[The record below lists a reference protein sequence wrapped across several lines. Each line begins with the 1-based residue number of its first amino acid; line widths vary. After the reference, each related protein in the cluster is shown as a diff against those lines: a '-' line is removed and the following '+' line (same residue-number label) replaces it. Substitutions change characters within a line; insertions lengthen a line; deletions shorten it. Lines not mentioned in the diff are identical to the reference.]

1 MPEDAP
7 EQRSRA
13 IERVSDRGSR
23 PPRDPE
29 PVGVMSLGD
38 HLEELR
44 KRIMFSIFG
53 LLPLFITGLYFGKML
68 LAFLMTPME
77 RALRAEGLNTRFLAT
92 SMFETFTTWIMVA
105 FLVTLIFGLPWVL
118 YQGWRF
124 VAPGLYSHERRFVY
138 VLMPLSIT
146 LSVAGVLFMYFLAL
160 PTMLA
165 FFVHFTTNLEPP
177 SPGPSILPPGVVIPS
192 IPMLPGD
199 PPEPVPG
206 QYWFN
211 ETLGQIRMC
220 IGMNGTAPIL
230 HGVALE
236 RSASI
241 VQMPKLGEYLN
252 QFLMLGVMFAAAF
265 QAPVVVLL
273 LGWVGIITVET
284 LKKNRR
290 MVIFIIAAIAAVVTP
305 PDPISMLLLAVPLYI
320 LFEFGVLLLWLFPS
334 PSRLTRSQREQQE
347 RESAGAEA

>member
-1 MPEDAP
+1 MPEDAS
-7 EQRSRA
+7 EQRGGA
-13 IERVSDRGSR
+13 IERVR
-23 PPRDPE
+23 PAKPREPE
-29 PVGVMSLGD
+29 PAAVMSLGD

-44 KRIMFSIFG
+44 RRIMYALFG
-53 LLPLFITGLYFGKML
+53 LLPLFIVGLYFGKTL

-138 VLMPLSIT
+138 VLMPMSIL

-177 SPGPSILPPGVVIPS
+177 SPGPSVLPPGVVL
-192 IPMLPGD
+192 PMVPILPGD
-199 PPEPVPG
+199 PPEPTPG

-220 IGMNGTAPIL
+220 VGMNGAAPIL

-252 QFLMLGVMFAAAF
+252 QFLMLGVMFALAF

-273 LGWVGIITVET
+273 LGWIGIITVET

-290 MVIFIIAAIAAVVTP
+290 MVIFIIAAIAAIFTP
-305 PDPISMLLLAVPLYI
+305 PDPLSMILLAVPLYV

-334 PSRLTRSQREQQE
+334 PSRLTHKKSEDKDDQ